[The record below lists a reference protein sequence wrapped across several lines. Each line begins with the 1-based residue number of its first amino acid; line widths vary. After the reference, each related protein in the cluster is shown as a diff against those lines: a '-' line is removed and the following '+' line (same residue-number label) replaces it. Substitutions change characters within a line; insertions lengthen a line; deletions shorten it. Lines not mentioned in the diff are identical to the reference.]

1 LKINI
6 ISIFVL
12 SSLIYVITAYL
23 PENNPINK
31 FNKFFS
37 DSITVYKKTANDI
50 VPEYKGIFL
59 YGSNMGYYKGWKDE
73 ELAEIISGNK
83 NKNIEG
89 AGSKSLRP
97 ALYSHFLEKYGYD
110 ARVNTFAFYDSL
122 GIKDNTVFIGYP
134 SERQRDST
142 VFCER
147 KNQISKIFKNLYEPV
162 FIETGNG
169 IKINDNN
176 IYAKYVYETVT
187 RYRNYIKFW
196 EVWNEP
202 DFDETGAKGWKP
214 RGATGNWFENN
225 PDPCDLKNL
234 KAPVFYY
241 NRILRISYEV
251 IKSVDSNAFVCI
263 GGIGYNSFLDAVCR
277 NTDNPDN
284 GKITAE
290 FPLKAGAYFDCLSF
304 HDYPQ
309 YGYEVVHF
317 DKELM
322 KKVYNRNS
330 DAAAVSTINKMN
342 SMQETLCNYGYD
354 GKTYPKKP
362 VIITE
367 YNISRKPFKD
377 YIGGE
382 EVQRNYTIKSLVLM
396 QKYGVLQSYIYTSC
410 ESKKETE
417 AENEFDLMGLFTN
430 ITGNIPYNKE
440 FTSQGI
446 AFRSISETLL
456 GYRYNDSL
464 TTLLGLP
471 DELNGGTFRNDSGEI
486 AVVIWKKANEDFIED
501 GRYSYTFPDAFKSEE
516 IQIINIEN
524 NSKETIKTEN
534 NFRLTLTPRPVI
546 IIFKK

>member
-1 LKINI
+1 MKINF

-12 SSLIYVITAYL
+12 SSLIYAITAYL
-23 PENNPINK
+23 PESNHSNK
-31 FNKFFS
+31 SNTIS
-37 DSITVYKKTANDI
+37 PDSISVFKKTANEV
-50 VPEYKGIFL
+50 VPEYNEVFL

-110 ARVNTFAFYDSL
+110 VRINTFAFYDSL

-134 SERQRDST
+134 SEQQRDST
-142 VFCER
+142 IFCER
-147 KNQISKIFKNLYEPV
+147 KNQISKIFKNLYEPI
-162 FIETGNG
+162 FIETENG
-169 IKINDNN
+169 IKVNGNN
-176 IYAKYVYETVT
+176 IYAKYVYEAVT
-187 RYRNYIKFW
+187 RYGKYIKFW

-202 DFDETGAKGWKP
+202 DFDETGAMGWKP

-277 NTDNPDN
+277 NTDNPDD
-284 GKITAE
+284 GKISST

-309 YGYEVVHF
+309 YGHDVVHF
-317 DKELM
+317 DKQLM

-330 DAAAVSTINKMN
+330 DAAAFSTIKKMD

-367 YNISRKPFKD
+367 YNIGRKPYKE

-382 EVQRNYTIKSLVLM
+382 EVQRNYIVKSLFLM
-396 QKYGVLQSYIYTSC
+396 QKFGVLQSYIYTSS
-410 ESKKETE
+410 ESRKESE
-417 AENEFDLMGLFTN
+417 AVNEFDVMGLFRN
-430 ITGNIPYNKE
+430 ILGNKPYDKE

-446 AFRSISETLL
+446 AFKSMAESLI
-456 GYRYNDSL
+456 GFVYNDSL
-464 TTLLGLP
+464 TLLLNLPEELCGGVLRNASGRIAFVLWRKAEGDWNEKGDYTYTLP
-471 DELNGGTFRNDSGEI
+471 DIFKPEKFELIDIENFSNEIKSSGGT
-486 AVVIWKKANEDFIED
+486 V
-501 GRYSYTFPDAFKSEE
+501 
-516 IQIINIEN
+516 
-524 NSKETIKTEN
+524 TIK
-534 NFRLTLTPRPVI
+534 LTPKPVI
-546 IIFKK
+546 MVFR

>member
-1 LKINI
+1 MKINI

-23 PENNPINK
+23 PESRNNNLSDK
-31 FNKFFS
+31 YVLDSLSVFN
-37 DSITVYKKTANDI
+37 KTANDI

-83 NKNIEG
+83 VKNIEG

-110 ARVNTFAFYDSL
+110 ARVKTFAFYDSL

-134 SERQRDST
+134 SEQQKDST

-147 KNQISKIFKNLYEPV
+147 KNQISKIFKNLYEPI
-162 FIETGNG
+162 FIETENG
-169 IKINDNN
+169 IIVNSNN
-176 IYAKYVYETVT
+176 IYAKYVYEAVT
-187 RYRNYIKFW
+187 RYRHYIKFW

-241 NRILRISYEV
+241 NRILRISYEA

-277 NTDNPDN
+277 NTDNPDE
-284 GKITAE
+284 GKISDA

-309 YGYEVVHF
+309 YGHEVVHF
-317 DKELM
+317 DKQLM
-322 KKVYNRNS
+322 KKEYNRNS
-330 DAAAVSTINKMN
+330 DAAALSTIKKMDA
-342 SMQETLCNYGYD
+342 MQETLCNYGYD

-367 YNISRKPFKD
+367 YNIGRKPFKD

-382 EVQRNYTIKSLVLM
+382 EVQRNYTVKSLALM
-396 QKYGVLQSYIYTSC
+396 QKYGVYQSYIYTSS
-410 ESKKETE
+410 ESKKESE
-417 AENEFDLMGLFTN
+417 AVNEFDVMGLF
-430 ITGNIPYNKE
+430 GNILGNKPYDKE

-446 AFRSISETLL
+446 AFKSMAETLI
-456 GYRYNDSL
+456 GFRYNDSL
-464 TTLLGLP
+464 TSLLRLP
-471 DELNGGTFRNDSGEI
+471 EELNGGAFKDDLGKTAF
-486 AVVIWKKANEDFIED
+486 VLWKKAVGDWNEKGDYLF
-501 GRYSYTFPDAFKSEE
+501 TLPDAFKAEKFVLV
-516 IQIINIEN
+516 NIEN
-524 NSKETIKTEN
+524 FSKEIIITGGVIKI
-534 NFRLTLTPRPVI
+534 FLTPKPVI
-546 IIFKK
+546 IVLN

>member
-12 SSLIYVITAYL
+12 SSLIYAITAYL
-23 PENNPINK
+23 PESNHSNK
-31 FNKFFS
+31 SNTFS
-37 DSITVYKKTANDI
+37 PDSISVFKKTANDV

-110 ARVNTFAFYDSL
+110 IRINTFAFYDSL

-134 SERQRDST
+134 SQQQKDST

-147 KNQISKIFKNLYEPV
+147 KNQISKVFKNLYEPI
-162 FIETGNG
+162 FIETENG
-169 IKINDNN
+169 IKVNENN
-176 IYAKYVYETVT
+176 IYAKYVYEAVT
-187 RYRNYIKFW
+187 GYGKYIKFW

-251 IKSVDSNAFVCI
+251 IKSVDSGAFVCI

-277 NTDNPDN
+277 NTDNPDD
-284 GKITAE
+284 GKISTA

-309 YGYEVVHF
+309 YGHDVVHF
-317 DKELM
+317 DKQLM

-330 DAAAVSTINKMN
+330 DAAAFSTIKKMD

-367 YNISRKPFKD
+367 YNIGRKPFKD

-382 EVQRNYTIKSLVLM
+382 EVQRNYTVKSLVLM
-396 QKYGVLQSYIYTSC
+396 QKFGVLQSYIYTSS
-410 ESKKETE
+410 ESRKESE
-417 AENEFDLMGLFTN
+417 AVNEFDVMGLFTN
-430 ITGNIPYNKE
+430 ILGNKPYDKE

-446 AFRSISETLL
+446 AFKSMAETLI
-456 GYRYNDSL
+456 GFRYNDSL
-464 TTLLGLP
+464 TLLLQLP
-471 DELNGGTFRNDSGEI
+471 SELNGGVFKNDSGKT
-486 AVVIWKKANEDFIED
+486 AMVLWKKAESDRNEKGEYLFTLPEIFKADKYEFID
-501 GRYSYTFPDAFKSEE
+501 
-516 IQIINIEN
+516 IEN
-524 NSKETIKTEN
+524 FSKEMKSFSGALNIN
-534 NFRLTLTPRPVI
+534 LTPKPVI
-546 IIFKK
+546 IVLN